1 MSTASVIKI
10 PRRIAGLRAGG
21 YGEDEPVAAQVA
33 GPLEEDDSGAVTR
46 IDRNELEL
54 LHSRIEQLGAELQS
68 AREESYEA
76 GFQDGL
82 AAEQKK
88 LNEALETHVQHL
100 RDLAER
106 LEEEFD
112 RALSN
117 LEEPLLRMSF
127 RISEKILKTSLPETV
142 QNESLVANIQSFLRE
157 VLHEGSVV
165 IHVSTQSM
173 ALVQS
178 AEVSEKLKQSF
189 PGRMRFVA
197 DERLRPGECRV
208 ETPEHIIDG
217 GYSNQ
222 LSILESKLK

>member
-1 MSTASVIKI
+1 MSTASVMKI
-10 PRRIAGLRAGG
+10 PRRIAGIRAVEN
-21 YGEDEPVAAQVA
+21 GEDKPVVEQLA
-33 GPLEEDDSGAVTR
+33 GPLDEGDSGTITR
-46 IDRNELEL
+46 IGRDELEL
-54 LHSRIEQLGAELQS
+54 LHSRIKLLGAELQA

-100 RDLAER
+100 RDLAQR

-127 RISEKILKTSLPETV
+127 RISEKILKVSLPDTV

-165 IHVSTQSM
+165 IHVSPRSM
-173 ALVQS
+173 AVVQS

-189 PGRMRFVA
+189 PGRIRFVA
-197 DERLRPGECRV
+197 DERLGPGECRV

-217 GYSNQ
+217 RYSNQ
-222 LSILESKLK
+222 LSILESKLQ